1 MVKRLHSKKCK
12 NTGRTEK
19 SAVAEEA
26 QIKKKKVMNSFHN
39 GGAFRGKNEGAES
52 KLNTVKKWKKKVN
65 KELKEEEEPKK
76 EEQKEE

>member
-1 MVKRLHSKKCK
+1 
-12 NTGRTEK
+12 
-19 SAVAEEA
+19 
-26 QIKKKKVMNSFHN
+26 MNSFHN
-39 GGAFRGKNEGAES
+39 GGAFRVKNEGAES